1 MSDSF
6 NVQIDQLLKHAD
18 TVAHLAGD
26 ARSAASTAQAA
37 LSGNA
42 YGVIGQFLAALLL
55 QATGDAK
62 DGIGKAAQTISDV
75 NTGLLST
82 VRAYQDTDRKHATV
96 LDKISGETR

>member
-6 NVQIDQLLKHAD
+6 NVQIDQLLAHAD
-18 TVAHLAGD
+18 TVLQLAND
-26 ARSAASTAQAA
+26 ARSAANTAQAA
-37 LSGNA
+37 LNGNA

-62 DGIGKAAQTISDV
+62 DGMNKAAQTISDV

-82 VRAYQDTDRKHATV
+82 VKAYQHTDTKHSTV
-96 LDKISGETR
+96 FNRIIGETK